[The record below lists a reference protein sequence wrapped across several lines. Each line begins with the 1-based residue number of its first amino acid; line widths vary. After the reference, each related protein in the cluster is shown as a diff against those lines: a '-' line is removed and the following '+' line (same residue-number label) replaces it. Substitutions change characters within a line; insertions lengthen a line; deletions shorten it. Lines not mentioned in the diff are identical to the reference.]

1 MTGRPVVTAAAVP
14 DAPDAPRRGVCT
26 AVVVNPT
33 KVSRPDAVRAEI
45 TRNLAAH
52 GWPAPSWLE
61 TTRSD
66 PGGGQTARSVR
77 MGADVVFAAG
87 GDGTVRACAEQ
98 LAGTATALAVL
109 PFGTGNLLARNLGA
123 PAAIAD
129 VVALVTSGRRRR
141 LDVGVVDGRCFTVM
155 AGMGLDAHMLHDA
168 PERLK
173 SRIGWAAY
181 IAAAARHLCAP
192 PMILTMRIDAGPLCT
207 RRARMLLIG
216 NVGRL
221 QGGVQVFPHARPDDG
236 ALELAVLMPPRRRS
250 WVPLAWSL
258 LRRRPTSPLME
269 VFRGVEI
276 EVSSDRRHPRELD
289 GDLIAPAAGLTATI
303 RPGVLWLCVP

>member
-98 LAGTATALAVL
+98 LAGTATALAML

-141 LDVGVVDGRCFTVM
+141 LDVGVVDGQFH
-155 AGMGLDAHMLHDA
+155 AA
-168 PERLK
+168 ERLV
-173 SRIGWAAY
+173 
-181 IAAAARHLCAP
+181 AAAAVNLSGIFGLA
-192 PMILTMRIDAGPLCT
+192 LGA
-207 RRARMLLIG
+207 RALF
-216 NVGRL
+216 RL
-221 QGGVQVFPHARPDDG
+221 A
-236 ALELAVLMPPRRRS
+236 
-250 WVPLAWSL
+250 SL
-258 LRRRPTSPLME
+258 
-269 VFRGVEI
+269 F
-276 EVSSDRRHPRELD
+276 HW
-289 GDLIAPAAGLTATI
+289 GL
-303 RPGVLWLCVP
+303 